1 MYGMLNYMIEIFYID
16 SIMDDLIWGN
26 TLSA

>member
-1 MYGMLNYMIEIFYID
+1 MGIEIFYID
-16 SIMDDLIWGN
+16 SFMDDLIWGN